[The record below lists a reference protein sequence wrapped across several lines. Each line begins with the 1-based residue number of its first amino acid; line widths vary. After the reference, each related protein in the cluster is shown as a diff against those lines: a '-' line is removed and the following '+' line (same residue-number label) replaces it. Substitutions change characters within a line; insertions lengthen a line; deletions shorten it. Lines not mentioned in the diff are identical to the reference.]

1 MLTTRKKKDPI
12 STKDLMPNWPKILLA
27 DCKITANKRQT
38 KSQGAPLNKRPH
50 KAAKLQDNIEST
62 RPRIFGSFIAKTF
75 TWLAKY

>member
-1 MLTTRKKKDPI
+1 MPI
-12 STKDLMPNWPKILLA
+12 WPKILLA
-27 DCKITANKRQT
+27 DCKFTPKQTQIKHKT